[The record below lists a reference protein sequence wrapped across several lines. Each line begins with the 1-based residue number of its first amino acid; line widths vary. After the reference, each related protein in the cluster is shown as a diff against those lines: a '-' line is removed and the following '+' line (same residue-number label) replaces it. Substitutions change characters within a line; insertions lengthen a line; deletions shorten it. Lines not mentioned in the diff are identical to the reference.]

1 MKAAGFNFVAKVLNA
16 MPIKKRRKT
25 LREMKR
31 TRDFCELHGLNATP
45 YVVFVK
51 ITDIFKNPKTAL
63 GKLNK
68 IRYQANSIKD
78 KNRKADIIEKLDNLI
93 TLISN
98 EIQ

>member
-1 MKAAGFNFVAKVLNA
+1 MKAAGFNFVAKVLNT
-16 MPIKKRRKT
+16 MPVKKRRKT

-31 TRDFCELHGLNATP
+31 TRDFCELHGLNVYP
-45 YVVFVK
+45 YVAFTK
-51 ITDIFKNPKTAL
+51 ITGVLKNHKTAL

-98 EIQ
+98 EI